1 MKIGIVGLGKLG
13 LPVAL
18 AIEKKG
24 HDVVGFDINPAIK
37 SYINDKKIPYKEAHV
52 PEFIQNTNL
61 KLVEL
66 DSLVK
71 HSDII
76 FVAVQTPHEKE
87 FEGINRIPTN
97 REDFNYLMLI
107 NAISSLNESIVKQSD
122 RKIVSIISTVLPG
135 TVETHIKD
143 KLSEKIDLIYNPFF
157 IAMGN
162 TINDFYN
169 PEFVL
174 LGTDSGH
181 HVANVLK
188 EFYSTI
194 HKSNVFHTTIKNAE
208 FIKVAY
214 NTFIGMKIAYANTIM
229 EICHKIGADCD
240 QVIDGISLASERL
253 ISSKYLRGGMGDG
266 GGCHPRD
273 NIAMSWLAKKINLS
287 HDFFEDI
294 MIAREDQ
301 TEWLAN
307 LCLEHKLP
315 ICLLGKSFK
324 PETNIVTGSPALLL
338 NNLLIE
344 KGIPTIHID
353 PYTDEDFQAEFC
365 KIQVPTV
372 FFIAT
377 KHELFKEL
385 KFPKNSIILDPFRYL
400 NISQDC
406 VNYIPI
412 GKPCQA

>member
-1 MKIGIVGLGKLG
+1 
-13 LPVAL
+13 
-18 AIEKKG
+18 
-24 HDVVGFDINPAIK
+24 
-37 SYINDKKIPYKEAHV
+37 
-52 PEFIQNTNL
+52 
-61 KLVEL
+61 
-66 DSLVK
+66 
-71 HSDII
+71 
-76 FVAVQTPHEKE
+76 
-87 FEGINRIPTN
+87 
-97 REDFNYLMLI
+97 MLI
-107 NAISSLNESIVKQSD
+107 NAISSLNKSIVKQSD
-122 RKIVSIISTVLPG
+122 KKIVSIISTVLPG
-135 TVETHIKD
+135 TVELHIKD

-169 PEFVL
+169 PEFIL

-353 PYTDEDFQAEFC
+353 PYTDEDFETEFC

-406 VNYIPI
+406 INYIPI